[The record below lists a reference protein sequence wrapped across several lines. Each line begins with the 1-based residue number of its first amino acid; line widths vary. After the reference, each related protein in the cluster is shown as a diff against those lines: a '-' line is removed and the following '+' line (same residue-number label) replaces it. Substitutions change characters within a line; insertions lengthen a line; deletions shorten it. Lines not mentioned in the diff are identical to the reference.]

1 MKVLRAVVGEVVH
14 LFVDD
19 GAFALAL
26 VLCSAATGVAVRVLP
41 GFSAF
46 AGPALFAACA
56 AVLLW
61 NVSRSARARR

>member
-1 MKVLRAVVGEVVH
+1 MKVLRTTVGEIVH

-26 VLCSAATGVAVRVLP
+26 VLCSAAIGIAVHVLP
-41 GFSAF
+41 GLRDV
-46 AGPALFAACA
+46 AGPVLFTACA

-61 NVSRSARARR
+61 NVSRTARTRR

>member
-1 MKVLRAVVGEVVH
+1 MKLLRTIAGEIVH

-26 VLCSAATGVAVRVLP
+26 VLCSAGVGIAVRVLP

-46 AGPALFAACA
+46 AGPILFATCA

-61 NVSRSARARR
+61 NVSRSARTRR

>member
-1 MKVLRAVVGEVVH
+1 MKALSAIVGEIVH

-26 VLCSAATGVAVRVLP
+26 VLCSAGTGIAVRVLP
-41 GFSAF
+41 AFSAF
-46 AGPALFAACA
+46 AGPALLAACA

-61 NVSRSARARR
+61 NVSRTARTK

>member
-1 MKVLRAVVGEVVH
+1 MKVLQAIVSEIVH

-26 VLCSAATGVAVRVLP
+26 VLCSAGIGIGVRVLP
-41 GFSAF
+41 GFSGF

-61 NVSRSARARR
+61 NVSRTARTK

>member
-1 MKVLRAVVGEVVH
+1 MKALSAIVGEIVH

-26 VLCSAATGVAVRVLP
+26 VLCSAGTGIAVRVLP
-41 GFSAF
+41 GFNDF
-46 AGPALFAACA
+46 AGPVLFAACA

-61 NVSRSARARR
+61 NVSRSARTRR